1 MEEIPQKNNMDQSF
15 ESILRRDWP
24 PETWQ
29 DVTVLIAV
37 SGGADSVALLRGLRQ
52 LKTNGAGRLHVAHL
66 NHGLRGAEADT
77 DEVFVKNLCRS
88 LELPFH
94 AGHSDV
100 SSLATDRGDGIEEAA
115 RAARYTFLEQTAQR
129 LGARFVATAH
139 TSDDQLETI
148 VYRILRGTGI
158 AGLRGI
164 PRFRRLNDLTTLV
177 RPLLSVTRSSVL
189 EYLTDAGQDFR
200 TDSSNRDLRY
210 MRNRIR
216 CHLLPL
222 LARDYHSHVGT
233 SILRLGELAQGV
245 QNIIETQV
253 ISLRSLTVI
262 SETANH
268 VIFRKPLLKKADP
281 HLVRELLIHIWH
293 EQNWPRQSMG
303 FDQWNAIAQLVHAAT
318 TSCTTLTLP
327 GSIQASNT
335 KSTLELKKVFHD

>member
-1 MEEIPQKNNMDQSF
+1 M
-15 ESILRRDWP
+15 
-24 PETWQ
+24 
-29 DVTVLIAV
+29 
-37 SGGADSVALLRGLRQ
+37 
-52 LKTNGAGRLHVAHL
+52 
-66 NHGLRGAEADT
+66 
-77 DEVFVKNLCRS
+77 
-88 LELPFH
+88 
-94 AGHSDV
+94 
-100 SSLATDRGDGIEEAA
+100 ATDRGDGIEEAA

-318 TSCTTLTLP
+318 TSCTSLTLP

>member
-1 MEEIPQKNNMDQSF
+1 MDQSL

-24 PETWQ
+24 PEAWQ

-52 LKTNGAGRLHVAHL
+52 LKTNGAGKLHVAHL
-66 NHGLRGAEADT
+66 NHGLRGAEADA
-77 DEVFVKNLCRS
+77 DEAFVKKLSYS
-88 LELPFH
+88 LELPVH
-94 AGHSDV
+94 TGHSDV
-100 SSLATDRGDGIEEAA
+100 CSLATDRGDGIEEAA

-189 EYLTDAGQDFR
+189 EYLTDTGQDFR
-200 TDSSNRDLRY
+200 TDSSNHDLRY

-262 SETANH
+262 SDTTNH
-268 VIFRKPLLKKADP
+268 VILRKPLLEKADP
-281 HLVRELLIHIWH
+281 HLVRELLIRIWH

-303 FDQWNAIAQLVHAAT
+303 FDQWNAIAALVHAAT
-318 TSCTTLTLP
+318 APCTTLTLP
-327 GSIQASNT
+327 GSIRASST